1 MILLYSFTIIG
12 YCFVSWKLFVIK
24 ILLYIFIKKRY
35 IYIYISVKI
44 TLASSSTR
52 LMLEREDKKA
62 DDQKPDEELQF
73 NLQLLGEVISAK
85 NVMVYRY

>member
-1 MILLYSFTIIG
+1 MFFL
-12 YCFVSWKLFVIK
+12 
-24 ILLYIFIKKRY
+24 
-35 IYIYISVKI
+35 SVKI